1 MPISDCEVRDP
12 RIRRTRQLLRS
23 SLSTLLRSRPFGE
36 ISVQDITEE
45 ATVNRATFYDH
56 YADKF
61 ALLDALIAGGFHK
74 IVHERQ
80 VAFDGSCPTAA
91 ATIIGATC
99 DYLQQIHEEAPE
111 HAGPCSF
118 QALLDSA
125 MTAAIGRVL
134 LAGMKTYP
142 AEPIVS
148 PEMRAAAASWA
159 IYGAAKEWFSMVDR
173 PASEAIVPEILA
185 LVLPILRVPDELTM
199 NARDSRSGV
208 HVA

>member
-12 RIRRTRQLLRS
+12 RIRRTRQLLRN
-23 SLSTLLRSRPFGE
+23 SLSTLLRSRPFEE

-61 ALLDALIAGGFHK
+61 ALLDSLIAGGFHQL
-74 IVHERQ
+74 VHERQ
-80 VAFDGSCPTAA
+80 VEFNGSCPAAA
-91 ATIIGATC
+91 ATIIRATC
-99 DYLQQIHEEAPE
+99 DYLQQIHEQAPD

-118 QALLDSA
+118 EALLDSA

-134 LAGMKTYP
+134 LAGMKNYP
-142 AEPIVS
+142 AEPFVS
-148 PEMRAAAASWA
+148 PEMRAAATSWA
-159 IYGAAKEWFSMVDR
+159 LYGAVKAWVSMPER
-173 PASEAIVPEILA
+173 PSSEAIVPEILA
-185 LVLPILRVPDELTM
+185 LVMPILQAPAGLPT
-199 NARDSRSGV
+199 DSRGTRSDV